1 MSIRTERVASLIKHE
16 IASILSR
23 EYRDPEFGFV
33 TVTDVQ
39 MTADLKIARV
49 AVSILGQSDVRER
62 TMRLLEEEKHRIRGL
77 VGSHVRLKY
86 TPALH
91 FYLDETMERVERINA
106 LIKQIHEG
114 DSRHDE
120 PPSES

>member
-16 IASILSR
+16 IATILAR

-39 MTADLKIARV
+39 MTADLRIARV
-49 AVSILGQSDVRER
+49 ALSVLAQGEVREK
-62 TMRLLEEEKHRIRGL
+62 TMKMLDEQKHRIRGL

-86 TPALH
+86 TPVLQ
-91 FYLDETMERVERINA
+91 FYLDETLERVDRINT
-106 LIKQIHEG
+106 LLKKIHEG
-114 DSRHDE
+114 DEKRNGDG
-120 PPSES
+120 SE